1 MAITEHARTTQR
13 HWHAR
18 LDLGFTLDGN
28 RRSVLSKR
36 EHEGPV
42 LIQRALYPEGPGVCH
57 AVLLH
62 PPSGIAGGDLIDIDI
77 SVGQGAHAALT
88 TPGATRWYKSN
99 GRQAR
104 QTARLHVAAGGRLDW
119 LPMENIYFEQTD
131 AVQQTEILLDSDA
144 AAIGWEMTQLGSILS
159 ATHWDEGTVF
169 SSITLR
175 VDGQMLWVDQGRLD
189 AGSPLRQSVAGLAG
203 QPVFGTLWC
212 YGDALSPAAIEALA
226 GTLPWHDAL
235 RGGLTEIASEG
246 GKALVLVRAIGLHAE
261 DVRELLTTTWQRLR
275 PEVLSVEGQRLRL
288 WST

>member
-1 MAITEHARTTQR
+1 MTIIENDSIARE

-18 LDLGFTLDGN
+18 LSLGFTLQDDHG
-28 RRSVLSKR
+28 SVLSKR

-42 LIQRALYPEGPGVCH
+42 LIQRALYPEGRAICH

-62 PPSGIAGGDLIDIDI
+62 PPSGIAGGDVIDIDVC
-77 SVGQGAHAALT
+77 VGSGAHATLT
-88 TPGATRWYKSN
+88 TPGATRWYKNN

-104 QTARLHVAAGGRLDW
+104 QTIRLHVAAGGRLDW
-119 LPMENIYFEQTD
+119 LPLESIFFEQTN
-131 AVQQTEILLDSDA
+131 AVQQTEIDLDGSA
-144 AAIGWEMTQLGSILS
+144 AAIGWEMAQLGSILN

-169 SSITLR
+169 SGITLR

-189 AGSPLRQSVAGLAG
+189 ATSSLRNSVAGLAG

-212 YGDALSPAAIEALA
+212 YGEALSPATVETLA
-226 GTLPWHDAL
+226 ETLPWHHEL
-235 RGGLTEIASEG
+235 RSGITEIASSG

-261 DVRELLTTTWQRLR
+261 DVRGLLTKIWQRLR
-275 PEVLSVEGQRLRL
+275 AEVLGVDGQLLRL